1 MGFDLSRTITFVPVA
16 YILVKLLWTLVLI
29 RMSFETT
36 ANNAF
41 KLTLRSDSRVA
52 EWLLVMTAIHEAG
65 MDRWILSKTEMAANA
80 SSHPSAPGV
89 IVGDLVLIFYV
100 LYLHR
105 ESTRKC
111 KERSP
116 YDTAALFAWVLLSL
130 LCFAY
135 EMMRVNNPSRISSR
149 SVGLLKIIFGV
160 MLSCSVSVL
169 FSDGCLLVHLEDVSF
184 QDLCMRCFGYSLLV
198 TSRCY
203 MNIHGK
209 SCATVENLSNL
220 MFFSHLFILKS
231 IMAGLVFCLLLG
243 SHSLL
248 FISMSQV
255 QEIGAAETFT
265 NRATKEGS
273 APALVKIDESLMAK
287 LQEMEAGMHTLNET
301 RRRSSNI
308 FAPQGLFAPKK

>member
-1 MGFDLSRTITFVPVA
+1 
-16 YILVKLLWTLVLI
+16 
-29 RMSFETT
+29 
-36 ANNAF
+36 
-41 KLTLRSDSRVA
+41 
-52 EWLLVMTAIHEAG
+52 
-65 MDRWILSKTEMAANA
+65 
-80 SSHPSAPGV
+80 
-89 IVGDLVLIFYV
+89 
-100 LYLHR
+100 
-105 ESTRKC
+105 
-111 KERSP
+111 
-116 YDTAALFAWVLLSL
+116 
-130 LCFAY
+130 
-135 EMMRVNNPSRISSR
+135 MRVNNPSRISSR

-255 QEIGAAETFT
+255 QETGAAETFT

-287 LQEMEAGMHTLNET
+287 LQEMEAGMHSLNET